1 MKFSRE
7 VHAQVP
13 LRVTMAMADLTKLE
27 ARLFKWLCLEENDF
41 VENAWSTEKAA
52 KAFKVDTD
60 EMYEALAMLTNG
72 SVPRKV
78 RPSCMFEKIDRIRYI
93 H

>member
-13 LRVTMAMADLTKLE
+13 LRVTMAMSDLTKLE
-27 ARLFKWLCLEENDF
+27 ARLFRWLCLEENDF

-52 KAFKVDTD
+52 KAFKVDDD
-60 EMYEALAMLTNG
+60 EIYDALAALT
-72 SVPRKV
+72 
-78 RPSCMFEKIDRIRYI
+78 EKIPHNIYI
-93 H
+93 HYKDGAVRIIASE